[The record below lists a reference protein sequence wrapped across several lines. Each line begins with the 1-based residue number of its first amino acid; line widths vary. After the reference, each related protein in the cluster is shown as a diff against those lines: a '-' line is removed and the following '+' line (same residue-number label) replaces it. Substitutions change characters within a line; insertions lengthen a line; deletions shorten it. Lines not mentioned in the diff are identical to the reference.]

1 MSSATVLRTSRS
13 KATGASSSSSIS
25 SSIMASPSSSSGGGG
40 GGGTRRRRR
49 RTGRRST
56 KRSIISPRRRRMVS
70 VTARP
75 FSRGR
80 SWKTPPVMSRLW
92 VGGGL
97 PCGRDTALTM
107 HLNNCCVGTPPPR
120 DLSESASTGSENLS
134 RKASNQSQS
143 QGRLST
149 VAGGSGRRSGL
160 FLAEVLLM
168 M

>member
-1 MSSATVLRTSRS
+1 
-13 KATGASSSSSIS
+13 
-25 SSIMASPSSSSGGGG
+25 
-40 GGGTRRRRR
+40 
-49 RTGRRST
+49 
-56 KRSIISPRRRRMVS
+56 
-70 VTARP
+70 
-75 FSRGR
+75 
-80 SWKTPPVMSRLW
+80 MSRLW